1 MRAVIAHDSCM
12 SQFVYVNIPP
22 PPAQSKLW
30 TYDWVLR
37 MFRV

>member
-22 PPAQSKLW
+22 PAQSKLW

>member
-22 PPAQSKLW
+22 PQPSQSFGL
-30 TYDWVLR
+30 
-37 MFRV
+37 MIGF